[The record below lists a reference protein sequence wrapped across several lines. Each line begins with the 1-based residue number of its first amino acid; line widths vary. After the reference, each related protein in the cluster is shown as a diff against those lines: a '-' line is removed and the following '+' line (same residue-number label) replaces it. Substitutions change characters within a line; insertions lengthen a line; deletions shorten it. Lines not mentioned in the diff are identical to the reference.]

1 MARAQQVHVVWS
13 KQFDEWLIK
22 LSGRE
27 LPKRL
32 SNNGT
37 KLATISDAKVIAQ
50 SLKGELVI
58 HRMDGKI
65 TRKHSYGNDPRGI
78 KG

>member
-13 KQFDEWLIK
+13 KPQDEWMIK
-22 LSGRE
+22 FSERY
-27 LPKRL
+27 LPKRA
-32 SNNGT
+32 SNDGT
-37 KLATISDAKVIAQ
+37 KSATISDAKVIAQ
-50 SLKGELVI
+50 SLKGALVI

-65 TRKHSYGNDPRGI
+65 TRKHSYGKDPRGR